1 MATALTNY
9 SEQNI
14 PTDGS
19 DNGVWGPLV
28 NGALE
33 IFDRALGGVHV
44 ATVTSANVTL
54 SATES
59 QNGRINV
66 AGTLTGNRNLYVVA
80 KKRSYVIHNEQG
92 NSAYALTVRVA
103 GDVGTGVYVPEGC
116 ACTIYCD
123 GTDCWA
129 TSPPAYVSGGAP
141 DGSVVAYGMYFGT
154 DKTIGFRKLSD
165 AMGVGLS
172 TTGYDT
178 LRFHGANSVSYP
190 AIAGVGNTAS
200 SNPYTSG
207 IFFPDDNDSVGF
219 VAGQAEKARFS
230 SNYLLIARTAATND
244 VQGAYFTT
252 TSTKGRLVI
261 EGSSAS
267 LLILNR
273 FSNTGTQTLVS
284 FKADWADDV
293 GSITTNGTT
302 TSYGTSSDR
311 DLKQDIADFSDPWSI
326 IDGMRPRTYRHR
338 KDVAVEAKGGP
349 KAMTWV
355 GFIAQELYPVARAM
369 VLGTPDRDLEKDGPM
384 GVDYSKPVP
393 ILVAAVQDLNRRL
406 KALENAA

>member
-19 DNGVWGPLV
+19 DNNTWGPLV

-33 IFDRALGGVHV
+33 IFDRALGGVHT

-66 AGTLTGNRNLYVVA
+66 AGTLTGNRTLYLVA

-92 NSAYALTVRVA
+92 NSAYALTVRVT
-103 GDVGTGVYVPEGC
+103 GNVGTGVYVPEGC

-129 TSPPAYVSGGAP
+129 TSTPAYVSGGAP
-141 DGSVVAYGMYFGT
+141 DGSVTAYGMWFGT
-154 DKTIGFRKLSD
+154 DTTIGFRKLTD
-165 AMGVGLS
+165 GIGVGCS
-172 TTGYDT
+172 VSGYDS

-190 AIAGVGNTAS
+190 AIAGVGNTAQ
-200 SNPYTSG
+200 SNQYTSG
-207 IFFPDDNDSVGF
+207 IYFPDNNDSIGF

-230 SNYLLIARTAATND
+230 ADHLLIARTAATND

-261 EGSSAS
+261 EGSSGAC
-267 LLILNR
+267 LILNR
-273 FSNTGTQTLVS
+273 FGNTGTQTLAQ

-293 GSITTNGTT
+293 GSISTNGTT
-302 TSYGTSSDR
+302 TTYGTSSDEA
-311 DLKQDIADFSDPWSI
+311 LKQDIEDFGDPWGI
-326 IDGMRPRTYRHR
+326 LGAMRPRWFRFR
-338 KDVAVEAKGGP
+338 KDVARLGD
-349 KAMTWV
+349 KAERQM
-355 GFIAQELYPVARAM
+355 GFIAQELYRAAPQM
-369 VLGTPDRDLEKDGPM
+369 VTGTPDRDLEKDGPM
-384 GVDYSKPVP
+384 GVDASKGVP
-393 ILVAAVQDLNRRL
+393 AIVAGILDLHKRL
-406 KALENAA
+406 QALEARP